1 MSIDNITSR
10 ILSDAKNT
18 ADSSLMNAENT
29 KKEIINKANSEAE
42 VIIKTESERAAKD
55 AVDLKNRRVS
65 AAELQGRKMLLSAK
79 QEAIKKSFTAAIDKL
94 KAMPEDKYLSF
105 LAQEIVKIPNCEG
118 SIVLNAKDRENIG
131 ERLVKTV
138 NEKLGAEKVALS
150 KNTIKSSGGFVLKR
164 GNVEIN
170 STFETLLDSMKDE
183 LTGEIANALFK

>member
-1 MSIDNITSR
+1 MSIDNITSK
-10 ILSDAKNT
+10 IISDAESN
-18 ADSSLMNAENT
+18 ADFSLMNAEST
-29 KKEIINKANSEAE
+29 KQEIINKAKSEAE
-42 VIIKTESERAAKD
+42 VIIKTEADRAAKD

-79 QEAIKKSFTAAIDKL
+79 QEAIKKSFNAAIDKL

-131 ERLVKTV
+131 ERLVKAV

-150 KNTIKSSGGFVLKR
+150 KNTVKASGGFVLKR
-164 GNVEIN
+164 GSVEIN

>member
-94 KAMPEDKYLSF
+94 KVMPEDKYLSF

-150 KNTIKSSGGFVLKR
+150 KNTVKASGGFVLKR

>member
-10 ILSDAKNT
+10 ILSDAKNN
-18 ADSSLMNAENT
+18 ADSSLTNAENT
-29 KKEIINKANSEAE
+29 KQEIINKAKSEAE

-79 QEAIKKSFTAAIDKL
+79 QETIKKSFTAAIDKL

>member
-94 KAMPEDKYLSF
+94 KVMPEDKYLSF

>member
-1 MSIDNITSR
+1 MSIDNITSK
-10 ILSDAKNT
+10 IISDAESN
-18 ADSSLMNAENT
+18 ADFSLMNAEST
-29 KKEIINKANSEAE
+29 KQEIINKAKSEAE
-42 VIIKTESERAAKD
+42 VIIKTEADRAAKD

-79 QEAIKKSFTAAIDKL
+79 QEAIKKSFNAAIDKL

-131 ERLVKTV
+131 ERLVKAV

-150 KNTIKSSGGFVLKR
+150 KNTVKSSGGFVLKR

>member
-10 ILSDAKNT
+10 ILSDAKNN
-18 ADSSLMNAENT
+18 ADSSLTNAENT
-29 KKEIINKANSEAE
+29 KQEIINKAKSEAE

-94 KAMPEDKYLSF
+94 KVMPEDKYLSF

-138 NEKLGAEKVALS
+138 NEKLGAEKVSLS
-150 KNTIKSSGGFVLKR
+150 KNTVKSSGGFVLKR

>member
-1 MSIDNITSR
+1 MSIDNITSK
-10 ILSDAKNT
+10 IISDAESN
-18 ADSSLMNAENT
+18 ADFSLMNAEST
-29 KKEIINKANSEAE
+29 KQEIINKAKSEAE
-42 VIIKTESERAAKD
+42 VIIKTEADRAAKD

-79 QEAIKKSFTAAIDKL
+79 QEAIKKSFNAAIDKL
-94 KAMPEDKYLSF
+94 KVMPEEKYLSF

-150 KNTIKSSGGFVLKR
+150 KNTVKASGGFVLKR
-164 GNVEIN
+164 GSVEIN

>member
-1 MSIDNITSR
+1 MSIDNITSK
-10 ILSDAKNT
+10 ILSDAENN

-29 KKEIINKANSEAE
+29 KQEIINKAKSEAE
-42 VIIKTESERAAKD
+42 IIIKTEAERAAKD

-79 QEAIKKSFTAAIDKL
+79 QEAIKKSFNAAIDKL
-94 KAMPEDKYLSF
+94 KAMPEDEYLSF

-150 KNTIKSSGGFVLKR
+150 KNTVKASGGFVLKR
-164 GNVEIN
+164 GSVEIN

>member
-1 MSIDNITSR
+1 MSIDNITSK
-10 ILSDAKNT
+10 ILSDAESN
-18 ADSSLMNAENT
+18 ADFSLMNAEST
-29 KKEIINKANSEAE
+29 KQEIINKAKSEAE
-42 VIIKTESERAAKD
+42 VIIKTEADRAAKD

-79 QEAIKKSFTAAIDKL
+79 QEAIKKSFNAAIDKL

-131 ERLVKTV
+131 ERLVKAV

-150 KNTIKSSGGFVLKR
+150 KNTVKASGGFVLKR
-164 GNVEIN
+164 GSVEIN

>member
-1 MSIDNITSR
+1 
-10 ILSDAKNT
+10 
-18 ADSSLMNAENT
+18 
-29 KKEIINKANSEAE
+29 
-42 VIIKTESERAAKD
+42 
-55 AVDLKNRRVS
+55 
-65 AAELQGRKMLLSAK
+65 
-79 QEAIKKSFTAAIDKL
+79 
-94 KAMPEDKYLSF
+94 MPEDKYLSF

-150 KNTIKSSGGFVLKR
+150 KNTVKSSGGFVLKR

>member
-1 MSIDNITSR
+1 MSIENITSR
-10 ILSDAKNT
+10 ILSDAKNN
-18 ADSSLMNAENT
+18 ADSSLTNAENT
-29 KKEIINKANSEAE
+29 KQEIINKAKSEAE

-94 KAMPEDKYLSF
+94 KVMPEDKYLSF

-150 KNTIKSSGGFVLKR
+150 KNTVKSSGGFVLKR

>member
-10 ILSDAKNT
+10 ILSDAKNN
-18 ADSSLMNAENT
+18 ADSSLTNAENT
-29 KKEIINKANSEAE
+29 KQEIINKAKGEAE

-94 KAMPEDKYLSF
+94 KVMPEDKYLSF

-150 KNTIKSSGGFVLKR
+150 KNTVKSSGGFVLKR